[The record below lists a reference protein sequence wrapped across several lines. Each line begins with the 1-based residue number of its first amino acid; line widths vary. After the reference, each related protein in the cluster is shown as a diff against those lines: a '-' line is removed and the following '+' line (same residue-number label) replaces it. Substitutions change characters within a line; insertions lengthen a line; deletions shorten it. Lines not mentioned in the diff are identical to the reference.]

1 MPPVTTNTVGPLH
14 HLRFEVTGSVAHIT
28 LNHAPYNLL
37 TVPMMRE
44 IATVI
49 ESLNN
54 RSDVKCVLLD
64 SALKVFSYGIS
75 REDSRPDRVFHTL
88 EAFNGI
94 FQAIIETSKPLIVA
108 VDGQA
113 VGTGCELVAF
123 GDMILATPRAQFA
136 QPEVKLGIFPPFASV
151 LLPAVIGPKRTY
163 EMILTGEPL
172 TALEAKELG
181 FVNRVVPEE
190 DLKQAVDD
198 VLNRIVQFSGPVLEM
213 TKKVVSSTMGL
224 PVRDAIRK
232 SQDLYLNQLMA
243 LEDAQEGIRA
253 VAENRRPVWRNR

>member
-1 MPPVTTNTVGPLH
+1 
-14 HLRFEVTGSVAHIT
+14 
-28 LNHAPYNLL
+28 
-37 TVPMMRE
+37 
-44 IATVI
+44 
-49 ESLNN
+49 
-54 RSDVKCVLLD
+54 
-64 SALKVFSYGIS
+64 
-75 REDSRPDRVFHTL
+75 
-88 EAFNGI
+88 
-94 FQAIIETSKPLIVA
+94 
-108 VDGQA
+108 
-113 VGTGCELVAF
+113 
-123 GDMILATPRAQFA
+123 
-136 QPEVKLGIFPPFASV
+136 FPPFASV

-190 DLKQAVDD
+190 DLKQAVDE

-213 TKKVVSSTMGL
+213 TKKVISSTMGL